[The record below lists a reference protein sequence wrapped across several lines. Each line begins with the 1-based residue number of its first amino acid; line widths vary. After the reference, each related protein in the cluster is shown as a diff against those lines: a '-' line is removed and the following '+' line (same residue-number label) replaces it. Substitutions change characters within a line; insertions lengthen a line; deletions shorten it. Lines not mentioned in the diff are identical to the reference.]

1 MPPNWSSGRNVR
13 FYDAENP
20 EEELGGLVLTNGI
33 TNNNFYS
40 ILDILL
46 ACDEPFSLRDENKI
60 LVGKDNY
67 ALQAGKYHITGESI
81 LLFLCYR

>member
-1 MPPNWSSGRNVR
+1 MRPNRSSGRNVH
-13 FYDAENP
+13 FYEAENP

-46 ACDEPFSLRDENKI
+46 ACDKPFSLRDENKI

-81 LLFLCYR
+81 FLFLCYR